1 MKSLTAQLARKIICA
16 AAVAALLTGCGAPQ
30 TAFSPSGS
38 ASTNVSRHVGPL
50 DDPST
55 QVDIQNDWTAA
66 IAGSGSATCW
76 TISPPLP
83 VVGAGDTAGPITLTY
98 TPLCPSIST
107 LPITYGP
114 AISTGPSC
122 TFDVSYTSS
131 GFSYSVTQSAL
142 TDCRIVYPPNGV
154 NAIFVYNQLGSGAK
168 RAVRSPLMH

>member
-1 MKSLTAQLARKIICA
+1 MKSLKTQPGCTAVLAVV
-16 AAVAALLTGCGAPQ
+16 VAALVAGCGGTQAL
-30 TAFSPSGS
+30 SPSGS
-38 ASTNVSRHVGPL
+38 TMANTSRHAGPL

-55 QVDIQNDWTAA
+55 QVDIQNDWTAS

-76 TISPPLP
+76 TISPALP
-83 VVGAGDTAGPITLTY
+83 IVGAGDTAGPINLTY
-98 TPLCPSIST
+98 TPLCPSVST

-131 GFSYSVTQSAL
+131 GFSYSVTQSTL
-142 TDCRIVYPPNGV
+142 TDCTIVYPPNGV

-168 RAVRSPLMH
+168 RAVRSPRVH